1 MNRILFSIVG
11 MVAAGAVGAAAV
23 LVTTFATDGVI
34 ASEAAAPQPQVL
46 PTPAP
51 ELATGA
57 IITGW
62 RVRDTPENP
71 KAALGGFT
79 LVLDVLI
86 GGLGELKG
94 FEVEVVLPFNQTAV
108 EWNQTLLNNIQVE
121 AQLRGIALPR
131 TNVLLP
137 GFGKGF

>member
-1 MNRILFSIVG
+1 MKKTFFAFLVVNVIGVG
-11 MVAAGAVGAAAV
+11 LAAV
-23 LVTTFATDGVI
+23 MVVGFRATDGVT
-34 ASEAAAPQPQVL
+34 ASEAPAPQPQVVA
-46 PTPAP
+46 TPAP
-51 ELATGA
+51 EQATGA

-108 EWNQTLLNNIQVE
+108 EWNQTLLNNIQIE
-121 AQLRGIALPR
+121 AQLRGIDLPR